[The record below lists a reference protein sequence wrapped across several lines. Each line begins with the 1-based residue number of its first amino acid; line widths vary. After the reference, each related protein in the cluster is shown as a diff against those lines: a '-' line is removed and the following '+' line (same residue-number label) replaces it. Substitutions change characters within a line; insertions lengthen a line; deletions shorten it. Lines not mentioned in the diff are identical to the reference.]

1 MRPKLRRMA
10 RPNQKQ
16 DNEYGQDSRI
26 ITNQYSINAERAA
39 PNGAAQGAG
48 IAMQQDAMTSQA
60 ILVLLQKIS
69 SQLDN
74 LQQTQGGQGG
84 QQSGGAALP
93 SGGQKEAANP
103 QQEAIVTQQLE
114 NLFSQILQNKPNPTG
129 LQGRQQGQQE
139 QQGGLRKTQSGE
151 NKVSSVAVQ
160 TAAQVLAQAQY
171 ELSNELEASLK
182 KLKQV
187 INESEK
193 IANKI
198 SNLLGEENKGQQSR

>member
-10 RPNQKQ
+10 RPNWKQ
-16 DNEYGQDSRI
+16 DNEDGQDSRI
-26 ITNQYSINAERAA
+26 ITNQYSINAERAT
-39 PNGAAQGAG
+39 PHGAVQGAG
-48 IAMQQDAMTSQA
+48 TAMQQDAITSQA
-60 ILVLLQKIS
+60 ILALLQKIS

-84 QQSGGAALP
+84 QQSSDAALL
-93 SGGQKEAANP
+93 SGGQQETANL

-114 NLFSQILQNKPNPTG
+114 NLFSQILQNKPNTIG
-129 LQGRQQGQQE
+129 LQECQQE
-139 QQGGLRKTQSGE
+139 QQGSQRKILSGE
-151 NKVSSVAVQ
+151 NKVSSVAAQ
-160 TAAQVLAQAQY
+160 TAAQALAQAQY

-187 INESEK
+187 ISESEK